1 MEMADL
7 VEQDGQYLQGPQD
20 LEKSETLDLSP
31 MALVHV
37 IISSI
42 VNNSSTPRQSTPSIS
57 PWSEIN
63 VDSMMTHQVVSMRKK
78 KTTIHISV
86 RR

>member
-1 MEMADL
+1 MADL
-7 VEQDGQYLQGPQD
+7 VKQDGQYLQGPQD
-20 LEKSETLDLSP
+20 LEKLETLDLSP
-31 MALVHV
+31 VTLMQV

-42 VNNSSTPRQSTPSIS
+42 VHELSLVRQSTPDMSQ
-57 PWSEIN
+57 WSTLS
-63 VDSMMTHQVVSMRKK
+63 VDSTETHQVVNMRKK